1 MSDTRVIKY
10 ITCKS
15 CNNSLLDLDELILM
29 FDYIRSHDANHFK
42 IITITELVDHF
53 EKVCDKFKNDTSHD
67 EAERL
72 VRYSLSNL
80 FEKETEK
87 FSIFDVD
94 RETLDYIHYRIRTG
108 KL

>member
-1 MSDTRVIKY
+1 MSDAAIIKY
-10 ITCKS
+10 IACKS
-15 CNNSLLDLDELILM
+15 CNHSLLDLDELILM

-53 EKVCDKFKNDTSHD
+53 EKVCEKFKDVTTHE

-80 FEKETEK
+80 FDKETEK
-87 FSIFDVD
+87 FSLFDVD
-94 RETLDYIHYRIRTG
+94 RETLDYVHYKIREAS
-108 KL
+108 